1 MLFIAFL
8 IFKHIHPFRMM
19 LLTLILSC
27 MIAGSFAC
35 SDDHCKDIS
44 LANELMEVKFLPS
57 GKQLETLCPKVLTFL
72 ECEKGFFECSGGSSL
87 EDLASSSDLEKA
99 RVSKAMLSGMS
110 FVRDLCDED
119 SSLHD
124 DYIESV
130 DCFRDFISVAS
141 RMCRED
147 VFEPIQRFFE
157 EVYPSVEDRGEAY
170 AEISCLRD
178 AFEVACIM
186 DNLGDSCGSVAQRT
200 AMTALEKLKDAI
212 KSGSCAG
219 VENAADLKSRF
230 LDFLELEDEERS
242 KVQGIFDLFKRRR

>member
-1 MLFIAFL
+1 
-8 IFKHIHPFRMM
+8 MM
-19 LLTLILSC
+19 LLHLILSC
-27 MIAGSFAC
+27 MIAGSLAC

-44 LANELMEVKFLPS
+44 LANELLEVKFLPS
-57 GKQLETLCPKVLTFL
+57 GKQLGTLCPKVLTFL
-72 ECEKGFFECSGGSSL
+72 ECEKEFIECSEGRSL
-87 EDLASSSDLEKA
+87 EEFASSDEAKA
-99 RVSKAMLSGMS
+99 EAARAMLNGISLI
-110 FVRDLCDED
+110 RDLCDED
-119 SSLHD
+119 SSFHN
-124 DYIESV
+124 DYIVSV
-130 DCFRDFISVAS
+130 DCFRDFILDAG
-141 RMCRED
+141 RMCREN
-147 VFEPIQRFFE
+147 VAEPIEKFFE
-157 EVYPSVEDRGEAY
+157 ELYPSEDDRAEAL
-170 AEISCLRD
+170 AEIGCLRD